1 MNPGVICSA
10 CAASKAACSS
20 RASYPQIWLKDGA
33 NAVLCAWFVNNKI
46 RSSIVLKQGIAQ
58 AWINSECMFSPG
70 SFPTSKHGLSTKL
83 AERSR

>member
-20 RASYPQIWLKDGA
+20 RASYPQIWFKDGA
-33 NAVLCAWFVNNKI
+33 NAVLCAWFVNDKI

-70 SFPTSKHGLSTKL
+70 SVPTSKHGLSTKL